1 MKKNGDVDFAAGKLV
16 PFSGKDI
23 AVQELTVS
31 QVRKIM
37 DDLENNPS
45 GHFIDELLDSKLPAA
60 AIALST
66 GMSLDEL
73 AQHQPSALDELA
85 KEVEQAN
92 PFFAGLIQRRLKLY
106 QEMKGAIRKH
116 SESLSNSSTG
126 TSAS

>member
-1 MKKNGDVDFAAGKLV
+1 MKNNGDVHFSAGKQV
-16 PFSGKDI
+16 SFAGTDVV
-23 AVQELTVS
+23 VQELTVS
-31 QVRKIM
+31 QVRQIM
-37 DDLENNPS
+37 DDLENNPA
-45 GHFIDELLDSKLPAA
+45 GHFIDELLDSKMPAA

-66 GMSLDEL
+66 GMPLDEL

-92 PFFAGLIQRRLKLY
+92 PFFTGLIQRRLKLY

-126 TSAS
+126 TSAN